1 MRFID
6 TVNLAR
12 SNVGR
17 TRLRTALTATGIAI
31 GTAAVVT
38 LLALGNGIQ
47 AIAVGQAAS
56 FSAVTSVLV
65 FPGSSAGHVVPVLP
79 ARIETVRSYANITSV
94 VTTLNI
100 PPLRLA
106 VEGRTVDVQS
116 NARSPIAN
124 GVTLVAGAGGGSAE
138 TDGVLIPKSLL
149 PSLGQ
154 TPASI
159 VGKSITLTEGGDVC
173 CNDPLSGG
181 LSVLGPEKT
190 FTAHVAGVAD
200 DSASTQGPRRGPN
213 DTKQVPAITLA
224 GPLGATVDGAPGG
237 MTGQQY
243 LDEQG
248 YVSAIVVTD
257 DARATAGVATKIR
270 AMGLRAQDRGDLLAR
285 IDFFFNIIKG
295 GLGAIGGIALLVA
308 TVGIANTMIMTVLE
322 RTREIG
328 IMKALGAE
336 PRTIRLLFLTETA
349 LNGVIGGVAGVLLAF
364 AASFLLNLGFTKFI
378 QGQGGTVPGS
388 LFVIPPLLVVEAL
401 ALAIAVSLVGGALP
415 SRRAVRLQPLD
426 ALRYE

>member
-1 MRFID
+1 MRLVD

-12 SNVGR
+12 GNVGR

-38 LLALGNGIQ
+38 LLAFGNGIQ

-65 FPGSSAGHVVPVLP
+65 FPGSSGAHVVPVLLS
-79 ARIETVRSYANITSV
+79 RINTMRSYPNVTGV
-94 VTTLNI
+94 VTSLNT

-106 VEGRTVDVQS
+106 VNGRSVDVQS
-116 NARSPIAN
+116 NAKSPIAD
-124 GVTLVAGAGGGSAE
+124 GSPLVAGAGGGSAE
-138 TDGVLIPKSLL
+138 ADGVLIPRSLL
-149 PSLGQ
+149 PSLGE
-154 TPASI
+154 TAASI
-159 VGKSITLTEGGDVC
+159 VGRSVTLTEGGDVC
-173 CNDPLSGG
+173 CNDPFSGG
-181 LSVLGPEKT
+181 ISVLGPART
-190 FTAHVAGVAD
+190 FTAHIAGVVD
-200 DSASTQGPRRGPN
+200 DAPSAQGPRRGPN
-213 DTKQVPAITLA
+213 EAKPAPAIILA
-224 GPLGATVDGAPGG
+224 GPLGATIDGAPGG
-237 MTGQQY
+237 MTGTEY
-243 LDEQG
+243 LDKQG
-248 YVSAIVVTD
+248 YISAIVVTN
-257 DARATAGVATKIR
+257 DARATAGVAAKIK

-349 LNGVIGGVAGVLLAF
+349 LNGLIGGVAGLLLAF
-364 AASFLLNLGFTKFI
+364 AASFLLNLGFTRFI
-378 QGQGGTVPGS
+378 QSQGGTVPGS
-388 LFVIPPLLVVEAL
+388 LFVIPPALVLGAL
-401 ALAIAVSLVGGALP
+401 ALAIVVSLVGGALP

>member
-1 MRFID
+1 MRFLD

-17 TRLRTALTATGIAI
+17 TRLRTTLTATGIAI

-65 FPGSSAGHVVPVLP
+65 FPGSGGGHVVPVLP
-79 ARIETVRSYANITSV
+79 ARIDTMRSYPNVTGMVTS
-94 VTTLNI
+94 LNT

-106 VEGRTVDVQS
+106 VDGKSVDVQS
-116 NARSPIAN
+116 NAKSPIAD
-124 GVTLVAGAGGGSAE
+124 GVTLVAGAGGGGAE
-138 TDGVLIPKSLL
+138 TDGVIIPRSLL
-149 PSLGQ
+149 PALGA
-154 TPASI
+154 TPSSI
-159 VGKSITLTEGGDVC
+159 LGKSITLTEGGDVC
-173 CNDPLSGG
+173 CSDPLSGG
-181 LSVLGPEKT
+181 ITVLGPAHT
-190 FTAHVAGVAD
+190 FSAHVAGVVD
-200 DSASTQGPRRGPN
+200 DSATTQGPRRGPN
-213 DTKQVPAITLA
+213 DVKPVAAITLA
-224 GPLGATVDGAPGG
+224 GPLGAAIDGAPGG
-237 MTGQQY
+237 ITGAQY
-243 LDEQG
+243 LERQG
-248 YVSAIVVTD
+248 YTSAIVVTN
-257 DARATAGVATKIR
+257 DARATAGVATRIK

-349 LNGVIGGVAGVLLAF
+349 LNGVIGGVAGLLLAF
-364 AASFLLNLGFTKFI
+364 AASFLLNLGFTRFI
-378 QGQGGTVPGS
+378 QSQGGTVPGS
-388 LFVIPPLLVVEAL
+388 LFVIPPVLVLGAL
-401 ALAIAVSLVGGALP
+401 ALAIVVSLIGGALP